1 MLFGD
6 PTVVDDPMRALLPN
20 ALSDVPHDRVKR
32 PHNAYNLFFMEQF
45 PQVKANF
52 PNLTGNEMS
61 REIGKRWKDMT
72 DDQQHPYREQ
82 AREIWSQFRSEN
94 PDYHY
99 EKGRDQSV
107 QRKHRTV
114 DLGLDFNLLALCT
127 GDARPNESQITGI
140 LNLFSAQMMAQ
151 FVLQNKDVTDAV
163 TASVHGDSLFMFL
176 GSKTD
181 LLH

>member
-6 PTVVDDPMRALLPN
+6 PSAMDDPMRALLPHG
-20 ALSDVPHDRVKR
+20 LSGVPHDKVKR

-45 PQVKANF
+45 PQTKATF

-61 REIGKRWKDMT
+61 REIGKRWKDMS
-72 DDQQHPYREQ
+72 DDQRRPYREQ
-82 AREIWSQFRSEN
+82 AQAIWSQFRSEN

-99 EKGRDQSV
+99 EKGRDKAV

-114 DLGLDFNLLALCT
+114 DLGLDFNLLALCSA
-127 GDARPNESQITGI
+127 DARPDEAQIAGI
-140 LNLFSAQMMAQ
+140 LNLFSAQMIAQ
-151 FVLQNKDVTDAV
+151 FVLQSKDVTDAV
-163 TASVHGDSLFMFL
+163 TASVRNDSLFLFL

-181 LLH
+181 LLR